1 MSKYNY
7 SVNYKLNEQEK
18 ELLLQILLKQDP
30 PVYKYSATTILL
42 LKEFDFDIRRII
54 RLAIA
59 DRQSR
64 FPLFNPSFI
73 KKLTM
78 LIKEVIIIAG
88 IRENLALEEPV
99 SITALV
105 RQPKYKRLGIDRN
118 MLYRTVKKYNISLK
132 K

>member
-1 MSKYNY
+1 MNKKKNY
-7 SVNYKLNEQEK
+7 YYRYCLNK
-18 ELLLQILLKQDP
+18 IP

-78 LIKEVIIIAG
+78 LIKEVIIIVG
-88 IRENLALEEPV
+88 IRENFASEEPV